1 MDESKDHLEQRCPR
15 LGSVVSFR
23 YCRTSGDDVSA
34 CWKVFDCWWES
45 FDVVGYFKKHLSE
58 DKFNILV
65 NTEPKPKTV
74 SLVELI
80 EQAKKR
86 AS

>member
-1 MDESKDHLEQRCPR
+1 M
-15 LGSVVSFR
+15 
-23 YCRTSGDDVSA
+23 
-34 CWKVFDCWWES
+34 
-45 FDVVGYFKKHLSE
+45 VGYFKKHLSE
-58 DKFNILV
+58 DKFNMLV